1 MQTALAKDAV
11 SAGCA
16 PSSTRVAHP
25 LVLLRPFVEKAAM
38 QLTCPNCGARYR
50 IDASDWPTDPGPEG
64 EPVFRPRRARCKVCR
79 SVWAATPE
87 EEVLEL
93 DDPLPPDEEHP
104 RLADAAWPA
113 VGGWPDPRPVIPPP
127 PPQPDFRPPLD
138 RPPPVFTPTGFTPPK
153 DPSGPLYAPPQKP
166 AIHFES
172 PPVPVHPDRPPV
184 RSRLPGPGAGLTAPI
199 VDVVPEQPP
208 LPAEPEP
215 DGWDE
220 EADDDEAPR
229 RLWPW
234 LLGGL
239 LLVAAILLALV
250 WTGRLR
256 PEAYG
261 LPPFDPAAV
270 GLPSVAIPA
279 VNVPSVNVPSVKLPR
294 TPPPP
299 LSVDASA
306 VRRALPGNR
315 SLWEIEG
322 TVRNP
327 TARALPVPP
336 VEIRLLD
343 AGGQTVAR
351 WTVRPEAE
359 TVGAGQAIRFETS
372 AIDPPT
378 SAVKLKMQLKPAELG
393 RL

>member
-1 MQTALAKDAV
+1 
-11 SAGCA
+11 
-16 PSSTRVAHP
+16 
-25 LVLLRPFVEKAAM
+25 M

-50 IDASDWPTDPGPEG
+50 IDASDWPTEPGPEG

-138 RPPPVFTPTGFTPPK
+138 RPPPVFTPAGFTPPK
-153 DPSGPLYAPPQKP
+153 DPSGPLYAPPSKP
-166 AIHFES
+166 AIHFEA
-172 PPVPVHPDRPPV
+172 PPVPVPLGDRPAL
-184 RSRLPGPGAGLTAPI
+184 RTRLPGPGAGPAAPI
-199 VDVVPEQPP
+199 VDI
-208 LPAEPEP
+208 EPEP
-215 DGWDE
+215 APPEPEPEDWDE
-220 EADDDEAPR
+220 ADEDEEAPR
-229 RLWPW
+229 RIWPW
-234 LLGGL
+234 VLGGL
-239 LLVAAILLALV
+239 LLVAAGLLALV
-250 WTGRLR
+250 WTGRVK
-256 PEAYG
+256 PEDYG

-270 GLPSVAIPA
+270 GLPSVA
-279 VNVPSVNVPSVKLPR
+279 VPSVDVPSVKLPR
-294 TPPPP
+294 APLPP
-299 LSVDASA
+299 LAVDAA
-306 VRRALPGNR
+306 VVRRGLPGGR
-315 SLWEIEG
+315 SIWEIEG

-327 TARALPVPP
+327 TPKALPVPP

-343 AGGQTVAR
+343 AGGGTVAR

-359 TVGAGQAIRFETS
+359 RVEAGQAIRFQTS
-372 AIDPPT
+372 AIDPPAG
-378 SAVKLKMQLKPAELG
+378 AVKLNMQLKPAELG